1 MSTLWLVRHGETQS
15 NLDRVFQGQL
25 DTVLTD
31 QGIEQAQAVARAL
44 SCQEFDAVYSSDL
57 QRTAQTARE
66 IVGERYEVTLDPRLR
81 EMHYGVLQGI
91 PFANFRSVLAEHGVA
106 ETWGPGIFSQNGMAA
121 PGGESIA
128 EMRERLVSFVE
139 DLERNHPLEQ
149 QENLL
154 VVSHGG
160 TLRLLMTILLQ
171 LPVETRQSFAFAN
184 CSITR
189 LILDGDQ
196 PRLDCH
202 NVVVWGDSPI
212 GPLSRH

>member
-1 MSTLWLVRHGETQS
+1 MSTLWLVRHGETRS

-31 QGIEQAQAVARAL
+31 HGIEQARAVARVL
-44 SCQEFDAVYSSDL
+44 SCQDFDAVYSSDL

-66 IVGERYEVTLDPRLR
+66 IVGERVEITPDPRLR
-81 EMHYGVLQGI
+81 EMHYGVLQGVS
-91 PFANFRSVLAEHGVA
+91 FADFRSVLAEHGVA
-106 ETWGPGIFSQNGMAA
+106 ETWGSGIFSENGMAA
-121 PGGESIA
+121 PGGESIT

-139 DLERNHPLEQ
+139 DLERNHPPEQ
-149 QENLL
+149 QENVL

-171 LPVETRQSFAFAN
+171 LPVEVRQSFAFAN

-189 LILDGDQ
+189 LILGADRV
-196 PRLDCH
+196 RLDCH
-202 NVVVWGDSPI
+202 NIVVWDDSPI
-212 GPLSRH
+212 GPISQH